1 MDVMLLKFHGNQDC
15 EIYRI
20 TNYTDELKRLLK
32 TEAGLLKNHTKS
44 EIHSKTLTEYMIEG
58 IIERV
63 ENVPGDDRRTCIY
76 HSIWCSKMTNVL
88 INAKRYHDPNQK

>member
-1 MDVMLLKFHGNQDC
+1 MD
-15 EIYRI
+15 
-20 TNYTDELKRLLK
+20 RLLK

-44 EIHSKTLTEYMIEG
+44 EIHSKTLTDYMTEG

-88 INAKRYHDPNQK
+88 L